1 MTPSL
6 LDMLSPII
14 SSSFTHPYTAESLQI
29 SQSAVSS
36 LESHSI
42 LPERLGQKL
51 SSLEIEGS
59 EDLSNC
65 NIESKSMSVSPTVS
79 TACSENND
87 NLPLNVTESENPQ
100 SKIFACLQ
108 SSSGESSRPSSN
120 IACDPEFDN
129 KSAVSQS
136 SISSDSSS
144 VSSSDS
150 SLLGHYYKR
159 VSGQGQVRESSS
171 SVTEASKQSA
181 PSLVLHY
188 SNCS

>member
-14 SSSFTHPYTAESLQI
+14 SSSFTHPYTAQSLQI

-36 LESHSI
+36 LWSHSI

-51 SSLEIEGS
+51 SSLKIEGS
-59 EDLSNC
+59 ANLSNC
-65 NIESKSMSVSPTVS
+65 TEELVSVSPTVS
-79 TACSENND
+79 TAGTENNE
-87 NLPLNVTESENPQ
+87 NQPLKFNVTENLQPQ
-100 SKIFACLQ
+100 DKNLACLEIL
-108 SSSGESSRPSSN
+108 SGGSSRPSSN
-120 IACDPEFDN
+120 IGCDPKFDN
-129 KSAVSQS
+129 KSAESQS
-136 SISSDSSS
+136 YISSDSSS

-150 SLLGHYYKR
+150 SLLGHYNKR
-159 VSGQGQVRESSS
+159 VSEQGHDRESSS
-171 SVTEASKQSA
+171 SVTEALKQSA